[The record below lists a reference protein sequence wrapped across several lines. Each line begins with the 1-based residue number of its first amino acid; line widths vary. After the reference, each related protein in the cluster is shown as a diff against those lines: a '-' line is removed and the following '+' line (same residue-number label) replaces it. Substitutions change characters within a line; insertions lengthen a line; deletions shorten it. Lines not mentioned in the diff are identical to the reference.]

1 MCKTTEAVL
10 TSKFYVESVFP
21 HQHTMH
27 TGHWD
32 YVKYIQPFTCQ
43 GEKSLFMCS
52 LFYVIVLFCLFSCY
66 YIKDA
71 HLKS

>member
-1 MCKTTEAVL
+1 MTEAVL
-10 TSKFYVESVFP
+10 TSEFHVESVFP
-21 HQHTMH
+21 RQHTMH
-27 TGHWD
+27 TRHGY

-43 GEKSLFMCS
+43 WEKSLFMCS
-52 LFYVIVLFCLFSCY
+52 LFNVIDLFCLFSCC